1 MTHYFIHRLLEAC
14 YPQFPSEKSFLNTL
28 QGEENIMNEKNG
40 LRMLTRFALE
50 KERLEVRINTLSF
63 DYYLSLSL
71 SL

>member
-1 MTHYFIHRLLEAC
+1 
-14 YPQFPSEKSFLNTL
+14 
-28 QGEENIMNEKNG
+28 MNEKNG

>member
-1 MTHYFIHRLLEAC
+1 MD
-14 YPQFPSEKSFLNTL
+14 
-28 QGEENIMNEKNG
+28 EKNG

-71 SL
+71 SRLVVNYYQILSNSINGYTFI